1 MKDGSL
7 PRAGREVLEMSEQV
21 ITDYH
26 QITRVLTDRS
36 MRQALYDEGG
46 VVMDDVL
53 LTLHGPAHH
62 KRRVLEFS
70 ILRKDYF
77 AYYEAEVFPPA
88 LAQVLATVAGSGRMD
103 LVEFGYRVTM
113 NLTADF
119 AGIDRPEKSPEETE
133 RLLRLVKTFSEGATL
148 VHSTRDKEEVRAEVR
163 AGLEELR
170 TAFLLPSIARR
181 EEALAQGGDALP
193 RDVLTLLLRDREK
206 LGLTD
211 EVLLREM
218 AFFLQAG
225 SHSTANSTVHALH
238 EIFQRWPDLSQRQKL
253 RQDRLYLQRCVH
265 ESFRLHPASPVAWR
279 RPENSCPV
287 SGEGRVVL
295 DFAAANRQ
303 RDLFG
308 ETADQFDPDRP
319 KPEGVP
325 PWGLTF
331 GYGAHMCLGRDLDGG
346 IPAGPDTDPETHQ
359 YGIVAQ
365 LVMALMDRDV
375 RPDPERPAVQDQ
387 NTSRK
392 NFSSYPVL
400 LHPEPRR

>member
-1 MKDGSL
+1 
-7 PRAGREVLEMSEQV
+7 MSDQV
-21 ITDYH
+21 ITDYR
-26 QITRVLTDRS
+26 QISRVLVDRS

-88 LAQVLATVAGSGRMD
+88 LTQVFETLAGSGTMD

-119 AGIDRPEKSPEETE
+119 AGIDRPEKSPQETE
-133 RLLRLVKTFSEGATL
+133 QLLRLVKTFSEGATL
-148 VHSTRDKEEVRAEVR
+148 VHSTRDKEEVRREVR
-163 AGLEELR
+163 VALEELR
-170 TAFLLPSIARR
+170 TVFLLPSIARR
-181 EEALAQGGDALP
+181 EAAMAKGDGAAP

-211 EVLLREM
+211 DVILREM

-238 EIFQRWPDLSQRQKL
+238 EIFLRWPEVAQRQKL
-253 RQDRLYLQRCVH
+253 AKDRLFLQRCVH

-279 RPENSCPV
+279 RPEGSCPM

-295 DFAAANRQ
+295 DFASANRQ
-303 RDLFG
+303 RDIFG
-308 ETADQFDPDRP
+308 DTADLFDPDRARP
-319 KPEGVP
+319 DGVP

-331 GYGAHMCLGRDLDGG
+331 GHGAHMCLGRDLDGG
-346 IPAGPDTDPETHQ
+346 IAAGPQTNPDTHQ
-359 YGIVAQ
+359 YGIVTR
-365 LVMALMDRDV
+365 LLMALLARDV
-375 RPDPERPAVQDQ
+375 RPDPTHPAMQDQ
-387 NTSRK
+387 NTVRK

-400 LHPEPRR
+400 LNPEVRT

>member
-1 MKDGSL
+1 
-7 PRAGREVLEMSEQV
+7 MSQQV

-26 QITRVLTDRS
+26 EIGRVLVDRS

-70 ILRKDYF
+70 IFRKDYF

-88 LAQVLATVAGSGRMD
+88 LAQVLGSLAGPGRMD

-119 AGIDRPEKSPEETE
+119 AGLDRPEGSPEETD
-133 RLLRLVKTFSEGATL
+133 RLLHLVKTFSEGATL
-148 VHSTRDKEEVRAEVR
+148 VHSTRDKDEVRAEVR
-163 AGLEELR
+163 AALEELR
-170 TAFLLPSIARR
+170 TTFLVPSVARR
-181 EEALAQGGDALP
+181 RKALDEGHEAPP
-193 RDVLTLLLRDREK
+193 RDVLTLLLRDRET

-211 EVLLREM
+211 EVILREM
-218 AFFLQAG
+218 AFYLQAG

-238 EIFQRWPDLSQRQKL
+238 EIFRRWPDLAARRAL
-253 RQDRLYLQRCVH
+253 RDDPLYLQRCVH

-279 RPENSCPV
+279 RPEGACPV
-287 SGEGRVVL
+287 SGEGRIVL

-303 RDLFG
+303 PDLFG
-308 ETADQFDPDRP
+308 PTADAFDPDRTCP
-319 KPEGVP
+319 KGIPA
-325 PWGLTF
+325 WGLSF
-331 GYGAHMCLGRDLDGG
+331 GFGMHMCLGRDLDGG
-346 IPAGPDTDPETHQ
+346 LLPGPDVDPADHQ
-359 YGIVAQ
+359 YGIVTQ
-365 LVMALMDRDV
+365 LVRALLARDV
-375 RPDPERPAVQDQ
+375 RPDPERPAVQDT
-387 NTSRK
+387 NTLRK

-400 LHPEPRR
+400 LDPVLLDPVPVAPQTGARA

>member
-1 MKDGSL
+1 
-7 PRAGREVLEMSEQV
+7 MSEKV
-21 ITDYH
+21 ITDY
-26 QITRVLTDRS
+26 QEITRVLTDRT

-46 VVMDDVL
+46 VVMEDVL
-53 LTLHGPAHH
+53 LTLHGTAHH

-77 AYYEAEVFPPA
+77 AYYEAEVFPAA
-88 LAQVLATVAGSGRMD
+88 LAQVFDTLAASGAMD

-133 RLLRLVKTFSEGATL
+133 RLLKLVKIFSEGATL
-148 VHSTRDKEEVRAEVR
+148 VHSTRDKDEVRAEVR
-163 AGLEELR
+163 AALEVLR
-170 TAFLLPSIARR
+170 TDFLAPSIARR
-181 EEALAQGGDALP
+181 EEALAAGGDQLP

-206 LGLTD
+206 LELSD
-211 EVLLREM
+211 DVILREM

-238 EIFQRWPDLSQRQKL
+238 NIFTHWPTLEARRELAK
-253 RQDRLYLQRCVH
+253 DRLFVQRCVH

-279 RPENSCPV
+279 TPEAVCPV
-287 SGEGRVVL
+287 TGPQRIVL
-295 DFAAANRQ
+295 DFATANRQ
-303 RDLFG
+303 KDIFG
-308 ETADQFDPDRP
+308 ANADEFDPNRP
-319 KPEGVP
+319 KPAGAP
-325 PWGLTF
+325 IWGLTF
-331 GYGAHMCLGRDLDGG
+331 GFGAHMCLGRDLDGG
-346 IPAGPDTDPETHQ
+346 LASTPETDPDTHQ

-365 LVMALMDRDV
+365 LVLALMARDV
-375 RPDPERPAVQDQ
+375 RPDPANPAVQDM

-400 LHPEPRR
+400 LNPELRK

>member
-1 MKDGSL
+1 
-7 PRAGREVLEMSEQV
+7 
-21 ITDYH
+21 
-26 QITRVLTDRS
+26 

-46 VVMDDVL
+46 VVMDNVL
-53 LTLHGPAHH
+53 LTLHGAEHH

-88 LAQVLATVAGSGRMD
+88 LAQVIDPLSRSGQMD

-119 AGIDRPEKSPEETE
+119 AGIDRPEKSTAETE
-133 RLLRLVKTFSEGATL
+133 RLLRLVKIFSEGATL

-170 TAFLLPSIARR
+170 SAFLLPSIARR
-181 EEALAQGGDALP
+181 EEALASGEALP

-211 EVLLREM
+211 EVILREM

-238 EIFQRWPDLSQRQKL
+238 NIFLRWPSLEERARL
-253 RQDRLYLQRCVH
+253 REDPLYVQRCVH

-279 RPENSCPV
+279 RPEGSCPM

-303 RDLFG
+303 GDLFG
-308 ETADQFDPDRP
+308 DNADQFDPDRP
-319 KPEGVP
+319 RPEGVP
-325 PWGLTF
+325 AWGLTF
-331 GYGAHMCLGRDLDGG
+331 GFGMHMCLGRDLDGG
-346 IPAGPDTDPETHQ
+346 LVAGPDTDPTTHQ
-359 YGIVAQ
+359 YGIVTQ
-365 LVMALMDRDV
+365 LVRTLLDRDV
-375 RPDPERPAVQDQ
+375 RPDPDRPAVQDM

-400 LHPEPRR
+400 LNPQARASE

>member
-1 MKDGSL
+1 
-7 PRAGREVLEMSEQV
+7 MSERTV
-21 ITDYH
+21 TDYH
-26 QITRVLTDRS
+26 EISRVLTDRS

-53 LTLHGPAHH
+53 LTLHGMEHH

-88 LAQVLATVAGSGRMD
+88 LAQVLDTLAVSGRMD

-119 AGIDRPEKSPEETE
+119 AGIDRPAKTAGETE
-133 RLLRLVKTFSEGATL
+133 RLLQLVKTFSEGATL
-148 VHSTRDKEEVRAEVR
+148 VHSTRDKEEVRGEVR
-163 AGLEELR
+163 AALEELR
-170 TAFLLPSIARR
+170 SSFLVPSIARR
-181 EEALAQGGDALP
+181 EEALRRNDETLP

-206 LGLTD
+206 LGLSD
-211 EVLLREM
+211 EVILREM

-238 EIFQRWPDLSQRQKL
+238 EIFQRWPEQVARDTL
-253 RQDRLYLQRCVH
+253 RADPLYLQRCVH

-279 RPENSCPV
+279 RPEDSCPM

-295 DFAAANRQ
+295 DFATANRQ

-308 ETADQFDPDRP
+308 PTADEFDPDRVRP
-319 KPEGVP
+319 KGVP
-325 PWGLTF
+325 PWGLSF
-331 GYGAHMCLGRDLDGG
+331 GFGMHMCLGRDLDGG
-346 IPAGPDTDPETHQ
+346 VLSGPDTDPATHQ
-359 YGIVAQ
+359 YGIVTQ
-365 LVMALMDRDV
+365 LIRVLLDRDV
-375 RPDPERPAVQDQ
+375 RPDPENPAVQDT
-387 NTSRK
+387 NTLRK
-392 NFSSYPVL
+392 NFSSYPVIL
-400 LHPEPRR
+400 NTEARA

>member
-1 MKDGSL
+1 
-7 PRAGREVLEMSEQV
+7 MSEQV

-53 LTLHGPAHH
+53 LTLHGPDHH
-62 KRRVLEFS
+62 RRRVLEFS

-88 LAQVLATVAGSGRMD
+88 LAQVFDALAGSGAMD
-103 LVEFGYRVTM
+103 LVEFGVRVTM

-133 RLLRLVKTFSEGATL
+133 RLLHLVRTFSEGATL

-163 AGLEELR
+163 AGLEVLR
-170 TAFLLPSIARR
+170 TSFLQPSIERR
-181 EEALAQGGDALP
+181 LKALAAGGDALP

-211 EVLLREM
+211 EVILREM

-225 SHSTANSTVHALH
+225 SHSTANSMIHALH
-238 EIFQRWPDLSQRQKL
+238 EIFLRWPDLTERSKL
-253 RQDRLYLQRCVH
+253 LDDPLFLQRCVH

-279 RPENSCPV
+279 RPEGSCPM
-287 SGEGRVVL
+287 SSEGRVVL

-308 ETADQFDPDRP
+308 ETADAFDPDRTRAN
-319 KPEGVP
+319 GVP
-325 PWGLTF
+325 AWGLTF
-331 GYGAHMCLGRDLDGG
+331 GFGTHMCLGRDLDGG
-346 IPAGPDTDPETHQ
+346 VVPGPDADPANHQ
-359 YGIVAQ
+359 YGIVTQ
-365 LVMALMDRDV
+365 LIRALLERNV
-375 RPDPERPAVQDQ
+375 RPDPAQAAVQDV
-387 NTSRK
+387 NTVRK

-400 LHPEPRR
+400 LNPEGRAS

>member
-1 MKDGSL
+1 MNE
-7 PRAGREVLEMSEQV
+7 RVV
-21 ITDYH
+21 TDYH
-26 QITRVLTDRS
+26 EITRVLADRS

-46 VVMDDVL
+46 VVMDSVL
-53 LTLHGPAHH
+53 LTLHGPEHH

-77 AYYEAEVFPPA
+77 AYYEAEIFPPA
-88 LAQVLATVAGSGRMD
+88 LAQVLKTSITQGRMD

-119 AGIDRPEKSPEETE
+119 AGIDRPEKTADETE

-148 VHSTRDKEEVRAEVR
+148 VHSTRDKEEVRTEVR

-170 TAFLLPSIARR
+170 TSFLIPSIERR
-181 EEALAQGGDALP
+181 LKALEEGGDALP
-193 RDVLTLLLRDREK
+193 RDILTLLLREREK
-206 LGLTD
+206 LGLSD
-211 EVLLREM
+211 EVILREM

-225 SHSTANSTVHALH
+225 SHSTANSMVHAMH
-238 EIFQRWPDLSQRQKL
+238 EIFQRWPDLSARQNL
-253 RQDRLYLQRCVH
+253 REDPLYLQRCVH

-279 RPENSCPV
+279 RPEGSCPV
-287 SGEGRVVL
+287 TGEGRVVL

-308 ETADQFDPDRP
+308 ETADEFDPDRSRAD
-319 KPEGVP
+319 GVP
-325 PWGLTF
+325 SWGLTF
-331 GYGAHMCLGRDLDGG
+331 GYGMHMCLGRDLDGG
-346 IPAGPDTDPETHQ
+346 VLPGPETDPANHQ
-359 YGIVAQ
+359 YGIVTQ
-365 LVMALMDRDV
+365 LVRALLDRDV
-375 RPDPERPAVQDQ
+375 RPDPERQAVRDM

-400 LHPEPRR
+400 LNHETEAKS

>member
-1 MKDGSL
+1 
-7 PRAGREVLEMSEQV
+7 MSERV

-26 QITRVLTDRS
+26 QITRVLVDRS
-36 MRQALYDEGG
+36 MRQALYDDGG

-53 LTLHGPAHH
+53 LTLHGQEHH

-88 LAQVLATVAGSGRMD
+88 LTQVLQSLATSGRMD

-119 AGIDRPEKSPEETE
+119 AGIDRPEKSAEETE

-148 VHSTRDKEEVRAEVR
+148 VHSTRNKDEVRGEVRA
-163 AGLEELR
+163 ALEELR
-170 TAFLLPSIARR
+170 TNFLAPSIARR
-181 EEALAQGGDALP
+181 LDLLAAGGDQLP
-193 RDVLTLLLRDREK
+193 RDILTLLLRDRNK
-206 LGLTD
+206 LGLSD
-211 EVLLREM
+211 DVILREM

-238 EIFQRWPDLSQRQKL
+238 EIFQRWPDLVERRKL
-253 RQDRLYLQRCVH
+253 LDDPLYLQSCVH

-279 RPENSCPV
+279 RPEGSSPG

-308 ETADQFDPDRP
+308 PSADEFKPGRTCPDGIP
-319 KPEGVP
+319 A
-325 PWGLTF
+325 WGLTF
-331 GYGAHMCLGRDLDGG
+331 GLGMHMCLGRDLDGG
-346 IPAGPDTDPETHQ
+346 VLPNTNTDPANHQ
-359 YGIVAQ
+359 YGIVTQ
-365 LVMALMDRDV
+365 LVRTLLKRDV
-375 RPDPERPAVQDQ
+375 RPDPEHPAVQDM
-387 NTSRK
+387 NTQRK

-400 LHPEPRR
+400 LSPEWKA

>member
-1 MKDGSL
+1 MT
-7 PRAGREVLEMSEQV
+7 EQV

-26 QITRVLTDRS
+26 QISRVLVDRT

-53 LTLHGPAHH
+53 LTLHGPQHH

-77 AYYEAEVFPPA
+77 AYYEADVFPPA
-88 LAQVLATVAGSGRMD
+88 LAQVLDTLASSGSMD

-119 AGIDRPEKSPEETE
+119 AGIDRPLKSPAETDH
-133 RLLRLVKTFSEGATL
+133 LLRLLKSFSEGATL
-148 VHSTRDKEEVRAEVR
+148 VHSTRDKDEVRGEVR
-163 AGLEELR
+163 VALEELR
-170 TAFLLPSIARR
+170 TEFLAPSVRR
-181 EEALAQGGDALP
+181 RLDALARGGDAPP
-193 RDVLTLLLRDREK
+193 RDVLTLLLRDQEK

-211 EVLLREM
+211 DVILREM

-225 SHSTANSTVHALH
+225 SHSTANSMVHALH
-238 EIFQRWPDLSQRQKL
+238 EIFQRWPDVAARERL
-253 RQDRLYLQRCVH
+253 RQDPIYLQRCVH

-279 RPENSCPV
+279 RPENACPM

-303 RDLFG
+303 QDLFG
-308 ETADQFDPDRP
+308 PTADIFDPDRAY
-319 KPEGVP
+319 PEGVP
-325 PWGLTF
+325 SWGLTF
-331 GYGAHMCLGRDLDGG
+331 GFGMHMCLGRDLDGG
-346 IPAGPDTDPETHQ
+346 VLPGPNTDPANHQ
-359 YGIVAQ
+359 YGIVTQ
-365 LVMALMDRDV
+365 LIRALLDRDV
-375 RPDPERPAVQDQ
+375 RPDVGRPAVQDV
-387 NTSRK
+387 NTLRK

-400 LHPEPRR
+400 LNPQARA

>member
-1 MKDGSL
+1 MT
-7 PRAGREVLEMSEQV
+7 EQV

-26 QITRVLTDRS
+26 QISRVLVDRS

-53 LTLHGPAHH
+53 LTLHGPQHH

-88 LAQVLATVAGSGRMD
+88 LAQVLDTLASSGRMD

-119 AGIDRPEKSPEETE
+119 AGIDRPSKTPAETE
-133 RLLRLVKTFSEGATL
+133 HLLRLLKTFSEGATL
-148 VHSTRDKEEVRAEVR
+148 VHSTRDKEEVRGEVR
-163 AGLEELR
+163 EALEELR
-170 TAFLLPSIARR
+170 TEFLAPSVARR
-181 EEALAQGGDALP
+181 LEALARGGDALP

-211 EVLLREM
+211 DVILREM

-225 SHSTANSTVHALH
+225 SHSTANSMVHALH
-238 EIFQRWPDLSQRQKL
+238 EIFQRWPDVAARERL
-253 RQDRLYLQRCVH
+253 RLDPIYLQRCVH

-279 RPENSCPV
+279 QPEDACPM

-308 ETADQFDPDRP
+308 PTADEFDPDRIY
-319 KPEGVP
+319 PEGIP
-325 PWGLTF
+325 SWGLTF
-331 GYGAHMCLGRDLDGG
+331 GFGMHMCLGRDLDGG
-346 IPAGPDTDPETHQ
+346 VLPGPGTDPSKHQ
-359 YGIVAQ
+359 YGIVTQ
-365 LVMALMDRDV
+365 LIRTLLDREV
-375 RPDPERPAVQDQ
+375 RADPERPAVQDV
-387 NTSRK
+387 NTLRK
-392 NFSSYPVL
+392 NFASYPVL
-400 LHPEPRR
+400 LNPEARA

>member
-1 MKDGSL
+1 
-7 PRAGREVLEMSEQV
+7 MSEQV

-26 QITRVLTDRS
+26 QISRVLADRS

-53 LTLHGPAHH
+53 LTLHGQEHH

-88 LAQVLATVAGSGRMD
+88 LAQVFDTLAVSGKMD
-103 LVEFGYRVTM
+103 LVDFGYRVTM

-133 RLLRLVKTFSEGATL
+133 RLLRLVKIFSEGATL
-148 VHSTRDKEEVRAEVR
+148 VHSTRDKEVVRAEVR

-170 TAFLLPSIARR
+170 TTFLLPSIERR
-181 EEALAQGGDALP
+181 LKALAQGGNALP

-206 LGLTD
+206 LGLTED
-211 EVLLREM
+211 VILREM

-225 SHSTANSTVHALH
+225 SHSTANSMIHALH
-238 EIFQRWPDLSQRQKL
+238 EIFQRWPGLAERQKL
-253 RQDRLYLQRCVH
+253 RDDPLYLQRCVH

-279 RPENSCPV
+279 RPEGSCPM

-308 ETADQFDPDRP
+308 ETADEFDPDRASP
-319 KPEGVP
+319 QGVP
-325 PWGLTF
+325 AWGLTF
-331 GYGAHMCLGRDLDGG
+331 GFGMHMCLGRDLDGG
-346 IPAGPDTDPETHQ
+346 IAPGPETDPANHQ
-359 YGIVAQ
+359 YGIVTQ
-365 LVMALMDRDV
+365 LVRSLLERDV
-375 RPDPERPAVQDQ
+375 RPDPDCPAAQDM
-387 NTSRK
+387 NTLRK
-392 NFSSYPVL
+392 NFSSYPIIL
-400 LHPEPRR
+400 NPEA

>member
-1 MKDGSL
+1 MSQISNK
-7 PRAGREVLEMSEQV
+7 AGTEIVV
-21 ITDYH
+21 TDYDE
-26 QITRVLTDRS
+26 ITRVLADRS

-53 LTLHGPAHH
+53 LTLHGMAHH

-88 LAQVLATVAGSGRMD
+88 LAQVLGPLAATGRMD

-119 AGIDRPEKSPEETE
+119 AGIDRPERSAGETE
-133 RLLRLVKTFSEGATL
+133 RLLRLVKIFSEGATL
-148 VHSTRDKEEVRAEVR
+148 VHSTRNKDEVRAEVR

-170 TAFLLPSIARR
+170 EVFLVPSIARR
-181 EEALAQGGDALP
+181 QAAQASGGAGLP

-206 LGLTD
+206 LGLSD
-211 EVLLREM
+211 EVILREM

-225 SHSTANSTVHALH
+225 SHSTANSMVHALH
-238 EIFQRWPDLSQRQKL
+238 EIFLRWPDLADRAALLADPL
-253 RQDRLYLQRCVH
+253 RLQRCVH

-279 RPENSCPV
+279 QPEGACPV
-287 SGEGRVVL
+287 SGEGRIVL
-295 DFAAANRQ
+295 DLAAANRQ

-308 ETADQFDPDRP
+308 ETADSFDPERQRP
-319 KPEGVP
+319 AGLP

-331 GYGAHMCLGRDLDGG
+331 GFGMHMCLGRDLDGG
-346 IPAGPDTDPETHQ
+346 LVPGPDTDPATHQ
-359 YGIVAQ
+359 YGIVTQ
-365 LVMALMDRDV
+365 LLRHLMARDV
-375 RPDPERPAVQDQ
+375 RPDPDRPAVQDM

-400 LHPEPRR
+400 LSAESRG

>member
-1 MKDGSL
+1 
-7 PRAGREVLEMSEQV
+7 MSDQL
-21 ITDYH
+21 ITDYRE
-26 QITRVLTDRS
+26 ISRVLVDRS
-36 MRQALYDEGG
+36 MRQALYHEGG

-53 LTLHGPAHH
+53 LTLHGTAHH

-88 LAQVLATVAGSGRMD
+88 LDQVFGTLAQSGSMD

-119 AGIDRPEKSPEETE
+119 AGIDRPEKSPRETE
-133 RLLRLVKTFSEGATL
+133 QLLRLVKKFSEGATL

-163 AGLEELR
+163 VALEELR
-170 TAFLLPSIARR
+170 TEFLLPSVARR
-181 EEALAQGGDALP
+181 EAMLAKGGEEMP

-211 EVLLREM
+211 DVILREM

-238 EIFQRWPDLSQRQKL
+238 EIFLRWPELAQRQEL
-253 RQDRLYLQRCVH
+253 AQDRLLLQRCVH

-279 RPENSCPV
+279 QPEAACPM

-295 DFAAANRQ
+295 DFASANRQ
-303 RDLFG
+303 RDIFG
-308 ETADQFDPDRP
+308 ETADEFDPNRTRP
-319 KPEGVP
+319 DGIP

-346 IPAGPDTDPETHQ
+346 VAAGPDTDPDTHQ
-359 YGIVAQ
+359 YGIVTR
-365 LVMALMDRDV
+365 LVMALLDRNV
-375 RPDPERPAVQDQ
+375 RPDPADPAVQDE
-387 NTSRK
+387 NTVRK

-400 LHPEPRR
+400 LNPEKRT

>member
-1 MKDGSL
+1 
-7 PRAGREVLEMSEQV
+7 MSEQV

-26 QITRVLTDRS
+26 QITRVLVDRS

-53 LTLHGPAHH
+53 LTLHGTEHH

-88 LAQVLATVAGSGRMD
+88 LAQVLRTLAVSGRMD

-119 AGIDRPEKSPEETE
+119 AGIDRPDKTPEETD

-163 AGLEELR
+163 AALEELR
-170 TAFLLPSIARR
+170 TSFLAPSIAKRLD
-181 EEALAQGGDALP
+181 ALDKGADALP
-193 RDVLTLLLRDREK
+193 RDILTLLLRDREK
-206 LGLTD
+206 LGLSD
-211 EVLLREM
+211 DIILREM

-238 EIFQRWPDLSQRQKL
+238 EIFQRWPDLAARRRL
-253 RQDRLYLQRCVH
+253 REDPIYLQRCVH

-279 RPENSCPV
+279 RAEGSCPM
-287 SGEGRVVL
+287 SKEGRVVL

-308 ETADQFDPDRP
+308 PTADEFDPDRAR
-319 KPEGVP
+319 PENVP
-325 PWGLTF
+325 AWGLTF
-331 GYGAHMCLGRDLDGG
+331 GFGMHMCLGRDLDGG
-346 IPAGPDTDPETHQ
+346 VLPGPDADPANHQ
-359 YGIVAQ
+359 YGIVTQ
-365 LVMALMDRDV
+365 LVRALLDRDV
-375 RPDPERPAVQDQ
+375 RPDPERAAVQDV
-387 NTSRK
+387 NTLRK

-400 LHPEPRR
+400 LNPEARA

>member
-1 MKDGSL
+1 MT
-7 PRAGREVLEMSEQV
+7 EQV
-21 ITDYH
+21 ITDYQ
-26 QITRVLTDRS
+26 QICRVLVDRS

-46 VVMDDVL
+46 VVMNDVL
-53 LTLHGPAHH
+53 LTLHGSQHH

-88 LAQVLATVAGSGRMD
+88 LAQVLDTLASSGSMD

-119 AGIDRPEKSPEETE
+119 AGIDRPLKSPAETDH
-133 RLLRLVKTFSEGATL
+133 LLRLLKTFSEGATL
-148 VHSTRDKEEVRAEVR
+148 VHSTRDKEEVRGEVR
-163 AGLEELR
+163 AALEELR
-170 TAFLLPSIARR
+170 TEFLAPSVARR
-181 EEALAQGGDALP
+181 LEALGRGGDALP

-211 EVLLREM
+211 DVILREM

-225 SHSTANSTVHALH
+225 SHSTANSMVHALH
-238 EIFQRWPDLSQRQKL
+238 EIFQRWPDVAARERL
-253 RQDRLYLQRCVH
+253 RLDPIYLQRCVH

-279 RPENSCPV
+279 QPEDACPM

-308 ETADQFDPDRP
+308 PTADEFDPDRIY
-319 KPEGVP
+319 PEGIP
-325 PWGLTF
+325 SWGLTF
-331 GYGAHMCLGRDLDGG
+331 GFGMHMCLGRDLDGG
-346 IPAGPDTDPETHQ
+346 VLPGPGTNPSKHQ
-359 YGIVAQ
+359 YGIVTQ
-365 LVMALMDRDV
+365 LIRTLLDRDV
-375 RPDPERPAVQDQ
+375 RPDPERSAVQDV
-387 NTSRK
+387 NTLRK

-400 LHPEPRR
+400 LNPEARA